1 MNAEKPFDL
10 GERTVLYSLEV
21 AGLMNQLPASLA
33 NLEFSKRALRASGAI
48 GANYND
54 ANENKNDK
62 DAVFKFKNCR
72 KEALESNY
80 YLRLLQKLNPEFLQ
94 EFEALI
100 DESTD
105 LKKIFGSITK
115 KKQTYRK

>member
-1 MNAEKPFDL
+1 MNEEKPFDL
-10 GERTVLYSLEV
+10 GERTVLYALEV
-21 AGLMNQLPASLA
+21 AGLINQLPDSPA
-33 NLEFSKRALRASGAI
+33 NSAFSKRALGSAGSL

-62 DAVFKFKNCR
+62 DSLFKFKACR

-80 YLRLLQKLNPEFLQ
+80 YLRILQKLNPEFLS

-100 DESTD
+100 NESTD

-115 KKQTYRK
+115 KKQTSRR

>member
-10 GERTVLYSLEV
+10 GERTVLFSLEV
-21 AGLMNQLPASLA
+21 AGLMNQISATFA
-33 NLEFSKRALRASGAI
+33 NLEFAKRALRASASI

-62 DAVFKFKNCR
+62 DAVFKFKACR
-72 KEALESNY
+72 KESLESNY
-80 YLRLLQKLNPEFLQ
+80 YLRLLQKLNPEFTN
-94 EFEALI
+94 EFEELI
-100 DESTD
+100 EESTD

-115 KKQTYRK
+115 KKQTYRR